1 MATVVEAQVPDAS
14 RAARA
19 TRWIFLICGL
29 ATGTWAPVVP
39 YVKLSLGLSE
49 ATLGTALL
57 GIGLG
62 GIVAMPLAG
71 ILVHRYGS
79 RNVVLATAL
88 CLGLIMPLLGMAT
101 SLTMLVLILVA
112 FGAAVG
118 ALDVAMNAQAVVV
131 EMRSQRRI
139 MSGVH
144 ALYSIGGLIGAAG
157 VSVLLTLGLPL
168 AVCLLLVM
176 VTVMA
181 VALRWWRLLL
191 PPDADVRASPGA
203 RFVWPSGKVVALGL
217 LCFVAFLAEGS
228 MLDWSAVFLK
238 FSRDVPASAAG
249 AGYAAFAV
257 AMALGRLF
265 GDRFVQFVGPV
276 RAVQLGALVAGS
288 GLMLAVLAPW
298 ASTALLG
305 FALVGLGASNVVPVF
320 FSAAGRIPGVS
331 ASVAI
336 PAMTTLG
343 YSGVLAG
350 PALVGYLA
358 HASSLGV
365 ALGVVAGLMFVVA
378 GCARVVRP

>member
-1 MATVVEAQVPDAS
+1 MTRAVDAPVPDAS

-49 ATLGTALL
+49 AQLGTALL

-62 GIVAMPLAG
+62 GIVAMPLTG
-71 ILVHRYGS
+71 ILVHRCGS
-79 RNVVLATAL
+79 RNVVLAAAL
-88 CLGLIMPLLGMAT
+88 LLGAMMPLLGMAS
-101 SLTMLVLILVA
+101 SLTLLVLILVA

-131 EMRSQRRI
+131 EIRSQRRI

-157 VSVLLTLGLPL
+157 VSLLLTLGLPL

-176 VTVMA
+176 AVVIT
-181 VALRWWRLLL
+181 VALLWWRALL
-191 PPDADVRASPGA
+191 PASADVRALPSV
-203 RFVWPSGKVVALGL
+203 RLSWPRGQVVALGL
-217 LCFVAFLAEGS
+217 LCFAAFLAEGS

-249 AGYAAFAV
+249 AGYAAFAI
-257 AMALGRLF
+257 AMAIGRLF
-265 GDRFVQFVGPV
+265 GDRFVQRVGPV
-276 RAVQLGALVAGS
+276 MAVQLGALVAGL
-288 GLMLAVLAPW
+288 GLMLAVLLPW
-298 ASTALLG
+298 AAAALIG

-336 PAMTTLG
+336 PTITTLG

-358 HASSLGV
+358 HASSLSV
-365 ALGVVAGLMFVVA
+365 ALGLVACLMFVVA
-378 GCARVVRP
+378 ACARVVRS